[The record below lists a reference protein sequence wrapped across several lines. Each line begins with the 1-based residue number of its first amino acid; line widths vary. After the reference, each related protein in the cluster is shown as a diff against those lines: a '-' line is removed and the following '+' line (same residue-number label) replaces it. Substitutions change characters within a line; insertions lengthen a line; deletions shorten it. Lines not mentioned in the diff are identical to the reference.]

1 MGIVRN
7 MFKKV
12 FGRNPA
18 FNSEDVAVGSF
29 VSLNQSVNI
38 LQAAGEDNY
47 KSLFVRVC
55 VDSIAE
61 NAAKLKPKVLF
72 RKKEENGSLQRLLEI
87 EPNEYMNTFEF
98 LYKVVTCWLLDNNAF
113 IFIKRNENGKV
124 EGLYPINYANC
135 EFVENGGELFV
146 RFTFMT
152 GFKMTVAYTDLCH
165 LRRFFGTNDLFGES
179 NEETLKQ
186 QVGLLNIVHKGL
198 AAAVNSNNKLKGLI
212 KLNMNLKNED
222 VKAAQEQFVSD
233 YMNLSNVGGI
243 AALDSR
249 MDYIELKNNPTVV
262 DDAQMKVLR
271 NDVMQ
276 YFHVSENIIMA
287 KYTEDEWNAFYE
299 SVIEPIAIR
308 LGLELTRKVFT
319 KNELAFGNRIV
330 FEANRLQ
337 YMSSTSKINLLK
349 EMMPFG
355 IFDVD
360 EGREVFNM
368 APLPDGKG
376 KRRLQSLNFV
386 NYEKADTYQV
396 GDIGKPI
403 DNQNGGKGGTEDGQE

>member
-1 MGIVRN
+1 

-12 FGRNPA
+12 FGRNPS
-18 FNSEDVAVGSF
+18 FTRQDVEMGGF

-61 NAAKLKPKVLF
+61 NAAKLKPKVMY
-72 RKKEENGSLQRLLEI
+72 RKTEEDSPLQRLLEI
-87 EPNEYMNTFEF
+87 SPNEYMNSYDF
-98 LYKVVTCWLLDNNAF
+98 LYKVVTCWLLDNNSF
-113 IFIKRNENGKV
+113 IFIKRNNETGKI
-124 EGLYPINYANC
+124 EGLYPINYSDC
-135 EFVENGGELFV
+135 QFVEHGGELFV

-152 GFKMTVAYTDLCH
+152 GFRMAVAYTDLCH
-165 LRRFFGTNDLFGES
+165 LRRFFGKSDLFGES
-179 NEETLKQ
+179 NDETLKGH
-186 QVGLLNIVHKGL
+186 VGLLNIVHKGL
-198 AAAVNSNNKLKGLI
+198 AAAVNSNNKLRGLI

-222 VKAAQEQFVSD
+222 VKAAQEQFVKD
-233 YMNLSNVGGI
+233 YMNLNNVGGI

-249 MDYIELKNNPTVV
+249 MDYIELKNNPTVA
-262 DDAQMKVLR
+262 DDAQMKLLR

-276 YFHVSENIIMA
+276 YFHVNEAILMS
-287 KYTEDEWNAFYE
+287 KYNEDEWNAFYE
-299 SVIEPIAIR
+299 SVVEPIAIR
-308 LGLELTRKVFT
+308 LGLELTRKIFT
-319 KNELAFGNRIV
+319 PNELAFGNRIV

-355 IFDVD
+355 IFNVD
-360 EGREVFNM
+360 EGREIFNM
-368 APLPDGKG
+368 APLPNGAG

-386 NYEKADTYQV
+386 NYDKADDYQEV
-396 GDIGKPI
+396 GNQGKL
-403 DNQNGGKGGTEDGQE
+403 DVNKQNGGKGGTGDGQE

>member
-1 MGIVRN
+1 
-7 MFKKV
+7 
-12 FGRNPA
+12 
-18 FNSEDVAVGSF
+18 
-29 VSLNQSVNI
+29 
-38 LQAAGEDNY
+38 
-47 KSLFVRVC
+47 
-55 VDSIAE
+55 
-61 NAAKLKPKVLF
+61 
-72 RKKEENGSLQRLLEI
+72 
-87 EPNEYMNTFEF
+87 
-98 LYKVVTCWLLDNNAF
+98 
-113 IFIKRNENGKV
+113 
-124 EGLYPINYANC
+124 
-135 EFVENGGELFV
+135 
-146 RFTFMT
+146 
-152 GFKMTVAYTDLCH
+152 
-165 LRRFFGTNDLFGES
+165 
-179 NEETLKQ
+179 
-186 QVGLLNIVHKGL
+186 
-198 AAAVNSNNKLKGLI
+198 
-212 KLNMNLKNED
+212 MNLKNED
-222 VKAAQEQFVSD
+222 LKATQEQFVAD

-287 KYTEDEWNAFYE
+287 KYSEDEWNAFYE

-337 YMSSTSKINLLK
+337 YMSSASKINLLK

-360 EGREVFNM
+360 EGREIFNM

-386 NYEKADTYQV
+386 NYDRADMYQV
-396 GDIGKPI
+396 GEKGEPI
-403 DNQNGGKGGTEDGQE
+403 NKNGGKGGTEDGQE